1 MLKWSTDYF
10 MAAHKSGGL
19 TMSTWHSFK
28 TFILV
33 VNTLNL
39 ILWDEILLDYTQPY
53 PLASDCEFVGQIGNG
68 GVDHGFWGRPE
79 EMTMNRFLL
88 LMNILSFKIPANLA
102 GLLIQHLKIW
112 SFLTLSNVAGL
123 HTAFPVTTLAPI
135 WRVGLQL
142 TFTGIFALDFF
153 MCNFLSFC

>member
-1 MLKWSTDYF
+1 
-10 MAAHKSGGL
+10 MAHLIISK
-19 TMSTWHSFK
+19 MSRFQAGQDAQM
-28 TFILV
+28 
-33 VNTLNL
+33 VN
-39 ILWDEILLDYTQPY
+39 WLLHGCSQVRWVKNSCCCEHTQPY
-53 PLASDCEFVGQIGNG
+53 PLEPDCEFVGQIGNG